1 MAEERL
7 CNRRPAMAA
16 MVFTTLRPFLLVCG
30 LFKAPNFTEECMG
43 ATVPAIQE
51 VVERDSFLLTRG
63 E

>member
-16 MVFTTLRPFLLVCG
+16 MVFTTLRPLLVYG
-30 LFKAPNFTEECMG
+30 LFKAPNFTEECVG

-51 VVERDSFLLTRG
+51 VVERDCHFY
-63 E
+63 